1 MDVQGRSDWIIVRQ
15 DMISQFGD
23 LTLDMEPLHTDPE
36 WCRTNS
42 PYAVPIAYGFL
53 TLSLLTYF
61 LHDAT
66 SDVFKGSH
74 LADGYPIN
82 YGFDK
87 VRFVEPVR
95 VGDAI
100 RASFESRSAVDRSE
114 GRTLLTVGATVEI
127 RDRSKPALT
136 ADWLFMWVPTQSV
149 GC

>member
-1 MDVQGRSDWIIVRQ
+1 
-15 DMISQFGD
+15 MISQFGD

-53 TLSLLTYF
+53 TLSLLTHF

-66 SDVFKGSH
+66 RDAFKGTH

-136 ADWLFMWVPTQSV
+136 ADWLFMWVPAQSV